1 MHVGPNDKCITW
13 MVQATRVKGNAGRK
27 RVGVGRSRRLGVIMV
42 RMAPR
47 DGASSAAGPE
57 ANEPNGAVDS
67 CCSTVAVTAIP
78 LENVEDEKVA
88 LYPQDLCQ

>member
-13 MVQATRVKGNAGRK
+13 MIQATRVKGNAGRK
-27 RVGVGRSRRLGVIMV
+27 RVGVGRSRRQGLIMV

-47 DGASSAAGPE
+47 VGASSAAGPE
-57 ANEPNGAVDS
+57 ANEPKGAVDS

-88 LYPQDLCQ
+88 LYPQDICQ